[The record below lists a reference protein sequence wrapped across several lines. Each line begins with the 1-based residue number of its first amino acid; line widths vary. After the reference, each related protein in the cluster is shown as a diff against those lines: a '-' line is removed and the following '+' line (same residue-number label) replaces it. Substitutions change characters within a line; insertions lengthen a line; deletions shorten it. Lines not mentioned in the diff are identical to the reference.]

1 MCKGPRWNLTRTPLP
16 ARCSVLRAVA
26 KENGKSNA
34 GGLVL
39 SVRQLAKRFGELVVA
54 DGINLDLQQ
63 GVIHSLIGPNG
74 AGKTTFFNMVTGLVP
89 RDGGQIIYKG
99 RDIGGLS
106 PDKRVKAGLGR
117 SFQILSVFKNLTVFE
132 NVRIAVQAHS
142 GHSFNLWRNAYSYEQ
157 DNDRAWEI
165 LDAMGLSEHADKS
178 ACDLPHGEQ
187 RLLEIAI
194 TLAGD
199 PDVLLLDEP
208 LAGLGHEDRERI
220 SALIQRLS
228 GRHTILLIEHDI
240 DRVLAISGRITIL
253 HQGRVIA
260 DGAPQAVMNQPEVV
274 TAYLGRKPGAEPVV
288 EISARTAAGGTGKPI
303 LKLRDVDAGY
313 EGSSVLRAVNLEVG
327 EGEIVALLGRNGV
340 GKTTTLRTITGVVKP
355 MAGEIEFSGQRIGGR
370 PPHRINRLGLS
381 VVPEGRRI
389 FPNLTVLDN
398 LQLAQRSGGWSVRE
412 AFELFPRLST
422 LQASKGETLSGGELQ
437 MLAIVRAL
445 WPHKTYAA
453 G

>member
-1 MCKGPRWNLTRTPLP
+1 M
-16 ARCSVLRAVA
+16 
-26 KENGKSNA
+26 
-34 GGLVL
+34 VL

-89 RDGGQIIYKG
+89 RDAGQILFKG
-99 RDIGGLS
+99 RDIGKLS

-132 NVRIAVQAHS
+132 NVRIAVQARS
-142 GHSFNLWRNAYSYEQ
+142 GHSFNLWRNAYSYQ
-157 DNDRAWEI
+157 PDNDRTWEI
-165 LDAMGLSEHADKS
+165 LEAMGLSEHADKS

-194 TLAGD
+194 TLATD

-260 DGAPQAVMNQPEVV
+260 EGAPQAVINQPEVV
-274 TAYLGRKPGAEPVV
+274 TAYLGRKPG
-288 EISARTAAGGTGKPI
+288 SAAGDRNRHATATTRATAAPI
-303 LKLRDVDAGY
+303 LKLQDVVAGY
-313 EGSSVLRAVNLEVG
+313 EGSSVLRGVNLEVG

-340 GKTTTLRTITGVVKP
+340 GKTTTLRTITGIVKP
-355 MAGEIEFSGQRIGGR
+355 MAGEIDFAGQRIGGM
-370 PPHRINRLGLS
+370 
-381 VVPEGRRI
+381 
-389 FPNLTVLDN
+389 
-398 LQLAQRSGGWSVRE
+398 
-412 AFELFPRLST
+412 PRAPRQQTGT
-422 LQASKGETLSGGELQ
+422 LRCS
-437 MLAIVRAL
+437 
-445 WPHKTYAA
+445 
-453 G
+453 

>member
-1 MCKGPRWNLTRTPLP
+1 M
-16 ARCSVLRAVA
+16 
-26 KENGKSNA
+26 
-34 GGLVL
+34 VL

-54 DGINLDLQQ
+54 DAINLDLQQ

-89 RDGGQIIYKG
+89 RDAGQILFKG
-99 RDIGGLS
+99 RDIGKLS

-132 NVRIAVQAHS
+132 NVRVAVQARS
-142 GHSFNLWRNAYSYEQ
+142 GHSFNLWRNAYSYEP
-157 DNDRAWEI
+157 DNDRTWEI
-165 LDAMGLSEHADKS
+165 LEAMGLSEHADKS

-194 TLAGD
+194 TLATD

-240 DRVLAISGRITIL
+240 DRVLAISGQITIL

-260 DGAPQAVMNQPEVV
+260 EGAPQAVINQPEVV
-274 TAYLGRKPGAEPVV
+274 TAYLGRKPGSEPEP
-288 EISARTAAGGTGKPI
+288 EIVTRPSPRATAAPLLT
-303 LKLRDVDAGY
+303 LQDVVAGY
-313 EGSSVLRAVNLEVG
+313 EGSSVLRGVNLEVG

-340 GKTTTLRTITGVVKP
+340 GKTTTLRTIMGIVKP
-355 MAGEIEFSGQRIGGR
+355 MAGEIDFAGQRIGGGPR
-370 PPHRINRLGLS
+370 TASIRWESP
-381 VVPEGRRI
+381 
-389 FPNLTVLDN
+389 
-398 LQLAQRSGGWSVRE
+398 
-412 AFELFPRLST
+412 LFRKVGVFFRT
-422 LQASKGETLSGGELQ
+422 LQCWTICSWRSAPVDRVCGKPL
-437 MLAIVRAL
+437 IFFRA
-445 WPHKTYAA
+445 
-453 G
+453 